1 VIVKNLRMNEV
12 GAAWSLPWHALLRD
26 LASGL
31 GEDVPVRSAP
41 FGMPMKVQG
50 VDVSASSWLQ
60 RAQFR
65 EAVVQARP

>member
-1 VIVKNLRMNEV
+1 MMVKNLRINEA

-31 GEDVPVRSAP
+31 GGDKPI
-41 FGMPMKVQG
+41 KVQG
-50 VDVSASSWLQ
+50 VAVPASSWLQ

-65 EAVVQARP
+65 TAAVQARP